1 MLSSL
6 LEEHESPGTSAGST
20 PDSQQ
25 GFIAP
30 PAIPQISLRVPSPA
44 PSAQGT
50 GHRCS
55 LMLLHEHKP
64 LSLSSHE
71 ALISIQDTSF
81 VYKPAI

>member
-30 PAIPQISLRVPSPA
+30 PAIPQISLLQLKA
-44 PSAQGT
+44 
-50 GHRCS
+50 
-55 LMLLHEHKP
+55 
-64 LSLSSHE
+64 
-71 ALISIQDTSF
+71 QDTD
-81 VYKPAI
+81 AADATA